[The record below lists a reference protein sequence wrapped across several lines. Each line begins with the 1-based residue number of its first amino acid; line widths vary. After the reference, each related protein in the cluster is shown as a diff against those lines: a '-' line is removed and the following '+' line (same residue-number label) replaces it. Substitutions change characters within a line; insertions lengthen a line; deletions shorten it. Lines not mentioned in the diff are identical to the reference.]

1 MDVTYIMDNL
11 EELSAA
17 VTLLEVE
24 QVTLDANTD
33 QEIMDLYDDVRDMRT
48 ESLKIDTLARNS
60 TLLEYAEKKVELI
73 KRMQILK
80 LDYILATIAR
90 ARVLSKVYMKG
101 PSN

>member
-48 ESLKIDTLARNS
+48 ESLKTDPQT
-60 TLLEYAEKKVELI
+60 
-73 KRMQILK
+73 
-80 LDYILATIAR
+80 
-90 ARVLSKVYMKG
+90 
-101 PSN
+101 